1 MSEILNKDDIVE
13 ILYGAAFLSTGA
25 GGTLRTGLNMLN
37 ELEKEMEIML
47 EMIDVDEMLDNEYA
61 ALAIGYGSADAFIDT
76 KFGDEALFAF
86 ERLQQSMERENIN
99 IKYLYSLEYAG
110 FNTFTPMYVAIKKG
124 IPLVDTDCS
133 GKAITS
139 LKTSLYTIKGGIAY
153 PMVISNSKGDTMV
166 GYTKDPKDL
175 ESAELMMSQMA
186 PAYGMKLGVSTAV
199 IDKQSIKD
207 KTIPGAI
214 TYAKGVGKSIL
225 DSKENK
231 RDFIEN
237 LKDEIEIR
245 EICRGEVVDLIKNPR
260 NSFNIG
266 TIVIENQ
273 IDNKK
278 YFIDYKNINLV
289 IRDKESIIA
298 TVPENICTFSID
310 KHEPITNSEI
320 NKGMNISISV
330 VPAFKQWW
338 SSKEGFTCY
347 KDMLEEVDYKGDAVR
362 Y

>member
-25 GGTLRTGLNMLN
+25 GGTLSTGLNMLD
-37 ELEKEMEIML
+37 ELEKEMEIKL
-47 EMIDVDEMLDNEYA
+47 EMIDVDEMLDDEYA

-86 ERLQQSMERENIN
+86 ERLQKNMESENIN

-124 IPLVDTDCS
+124 IPFIDTDCS

-139 LKTSLYTIKGGIAY
+139 LKTSLYTIKGGTAY

-166 GYTKDPKDL
+166 GYTKDPKDF
-175 ESAELMMSQMA
+175 ESAELMMIQMA

-199 IDKQSIKD
+199 IDKKSIKE
-207 KTIPGAI
+207 KTIPGAM
-214 TYAKGVGKSIL
+214 TYAKAVGKIIL
-225 DSKENK
+225 DSKDNK
-231 RDFIEN
+231 LDFIES
-237 LKDEIEIR
+237 LKEKIEIR
-245 EICRGEVVDLIKNPR
+245 EICRGKVVDLIKNSR
-260 NSFNIG
+260 DSFNIG
-266 TIVIENQ
+266 TIVIEDQ

-289 IRDKESIIA
+289 VRDEESIIA
-298 TVPENICTFSID
+298 TVPENICTFNID
-310 KHEPITNSEI
+310 KHEPMTNSEI
-320 NKGMNISISV
+320 KKGMNISISL

-338 SSKEGFTCY
+338 TSKEGFNSY
-347 KDMLEEVDYKGDAVR
+347 KDMLEEVDYKGDGVR